1 MIVFINKDLCKS
13 CLMNEKGNVREAVS
27 TIEAGGVKIALVIDE
42 RNKLLGTICDGDIR
56 RGLLRGLNLN
66 SPITEIMK
74 MDCIVA
80 SKNASHKETIKLMKE
95 NAIAQIPIV
104 SENKELIG
112 LKVLEEILPNENS
125 FTKSNYALLM
135 AGGRGSRLMPLTE
148 NCPKPLLP
156 LNGKPILE
164 IILEKCIDAGIQ
176 NFYIS
181 VHYLAEMI
189 IEYFGDGSK
198 WNVNITYIKEEKPLG
213 TAGALKLTWRN

>member
-1 MIVFINKDLCKS
+1 
-13 CLMNEKGNVREAVS
+13 MNEKGNVREAVS

-112 LKVLEEILPNENS
+112 LKVLEEILPNEK
-125 FTKSNYALLM
+125 F
-135 AGGRGSRLMPLTE
+135 
-148 NCPKPLLP
+148 
-156 LNGKPILE
+156 
-164 IILEKCIDAGIQ
+164 
-176 NFYIS
+176 FYKI
-181 VHYLAEMI
+181 
-189 IEYFGDGSK
+189 
-198 WNVNITYIKEEKPLG
+198 
-213 TAGALKLTWRN
+213 